1 MHLLPFEAFPPPTA
15 TVAGTNP
22 VLPWAR
28 VTVPAVS
35 SLPVHREPCLLTLS
49 LSSIRRAFRCS
60 CPQTVV
66 AFGPLD
72 S

>member
-15 TVAGTNP
+15 TVAETNP
-22 VLPWAR
+22 GYPWAR
-28 VTVPAVS
+28 VTVRAVS
-35 SLPVHREPCLLTLS
+35 GLPVHREPCLLTLS
-49 LSSIRRAFRCS
+49 PSSLRRPSRCS